1 MTYPILGSYFPST
14 YQKYVPQAFDNSL
27 DLYEQMTALI
37 AFLNGVVDN
46 FNSLS
51 NTTQGDLTTI
61 AEVVNTLNDSLET
74 FKSNL
79 ETEVL
84 PTNLIAI
91 LENWLANGTLA
102 TILTTELL
110 DNKAN
115 AADLTALSGQFTALS
130 GTVTAELGTI
140 DDKVE
145 AGLNVLTIPVTAYMS
160 VAEKADILL
169 ATPLL
174 DHTAA
179 VQAYVN
185 AMAALGWYILT
196 FPKGTYRFANIN
208 LGNKEWSIQGAEA
221 TNGYMQDTRF
231 KIIAGTNSLAF
242 TGQNRYISFKNVRVE
257 STGNKADGLNAGFY
271 RNTLGN
277 GNFITAENMSIS
289 KFSGTVFDVLDIID
303 SQFLNLKIDN
313 VNKIFRFGLS
323 QWTRGTTVT
332 IDKGYF
338 TNSTLVFDCDHTTE
352 SKLVDSIIE
361 FCGLGH
367 INEGSWT
374 IDNVYFENNVS
385 NLYATNSRLTLGFIF
400 DLTALDEIINEQAG
414 LDYFNRGKS
423 RVTPLG
429 GFFTRLEAD
438 YEAATMAIEA
448 NYATG
453 IWYEIGEWV
462 ANKIGAQMKITF
474 NGGVGYGQQVGGDGR
489 LAVCGETTLYVSQ
502 ANNANPDL
510 PNAVAYAKNQ
520 GPSPSIAEIKVVSTN
535 SDRTMFKVY
544 AKTNPLA
551 SRVGVHVQTGHGY
564 FLKSML
570 ENVADPGAASSVVVS
585 VPFQV

>member
-84 PTNLIAI
+84 PTNLVAI

-130 GTVTAELGTI
+130 GTVTAELDTI

-160 VAEKADILL
+160 AAEKADILL

-174 DHTAA
+174 DHTSA

-185 AMAALGWYILT
+185 AMSALGWYILT

-208 LGNKEWSIQGAEA
+208 LGNKEWSIQGVEA
-221 TNGYMQDTRF
+221 SNGYMQDTRF

-242 TGQNRYISFKNVRVE
+242 TGQNRYISFKNVRAE

-277 GNFITAENMSIS
+277 GNFITAENMNIS
-289 KFSGTVFDVLDIID
+289 KFSGTIFDVLDIID

-313 VNKIFRFGLS
+313 VNKVFHFGL
-323 QWTRGTTVT
+323 QDWTRGTTVS

-338 TNSTLVFDCDHTTE
+338 TNSTLVFDCDYTTE
-352 SKLVDSIIE
+352 SKLTNTIIE
-361 FCGLGH
+361 FCGMGH
-367 INEGSWT
+367 INYGSWT
-374 IDNVYFENNVS
+374 VDNLYLENNVS
-385 NLYATNSRLTLGFIF
+385 NLYATDSRLTWGFVF
-400 DLTALDEIINEQAG
+400 DLTPLDDILNTQTG
-414 LDYFNRGKS
+414 LEYYNRGKS
-423 RVTPLG
+423 RVTHAG
-429 GFFTRLEAD
+429 GFFTRLESD

-448 NYATG
+448 NYSSG

-474 NGGVGYGQQVGGDGR
+474 NGGIGYGQQVGGDGR

-520 GPSPSIAEIKVVSTN
+520 GPSPAIAEVKVVSTN
-535 SDRTMFKVY
+535 SERTMFKIYV
-544 AKTNPLA
+544 KTNPYA

-570 ENVADPGAASSVVVS
+570 ENVADPGAASSVIVS

>member
-1 MTYPILGSYFPST
+1 MTYPILGNYFPST

-27 DLYEQMTALI
+27 DLYEQMTAVI
-37 AFLNGVVDN
+37 AFLNQIVDN

-79 ETEVL
+79 ENEVL
-84 PTNLIAI
+84 PTNLVAI

-115 AADLTALSGQFTALS
+115 VTDMTALQGQFGALE
-130 GTVTAELGTI
+130 TEVDTQLGTI
-140 DDKVE
+140 GTVVNQS
-145 AGLNVLTIPVTAYMS
+145 LSVFQTPVTHYLTE
-160 VAEKADILL
+160 AEKADILL
-169 ATPLL
+169 ANPVL
-174 DHTAA
+174 DHSASI
-179 VQAYVN
+179 QAYVN
-185 AMAALGWYILT
+185 AMAANGWYTLF
-196 FPKGTYRFANIN
+196 FPKGTYRFTNIN
-208 LGNKEWSIQGAEA
+208 LGNKEWNILGTDAS
-221 TNGYMQDTRF
+221 GYMQDTRF

-242 TGQNRYISFKNVRVE
+242 TGQNRMISFKNVRAD

-313 VNKIFRFGLS
+313 VNKIFRFGLA

-332 IDKGYF
+332 IDKGYY

-352 SKLVDSIIE
+352 SRLTNTIIE
-361 FCGLGH
+361 VCGMGH
-367 INEGSWT
+367 INDGSWT
-374 IDNVYFENNVS
+374 IDNVYFENNLS
-385 NLYATNSRLTLGFIF
+385 NLYATNSRLTLGFVF
-400 DLTALDEIINEQAG
+400 DYTALDEIINDQSG
-414 LDYFNRGKS
+414 MDYFNRGKT
-423 RVTPLG
+423 RVTHLG

-448 NYATG
+448 NYGTG

-474 NGGVGYGQQVGGDGR
+474 NGGAGYGQQVGGDGR
-489 LAVCGETTLYVSQ
+489 LAVCGETTLYISQ
-502 ANNANPDL
+502 ANNVNPDL

-520 GPSPSIAEIKVVSTN
+520 GPSPAIAAIKVVSTN
-535 SDRTMFKVY
+535 SDRTMFKIYV
-544 AKTNPLA
+544 KTNPYA

-564 FLKSML
+564 FLKSMI

>member
-115 AADLTALSGQFTALS
+115 AADLTALSDQFTALQ
-130 GTVTAELGTI
+130 GTVTDELGTI
-140 DDKVE
+140 DDKVD
-145 AGLNVLTIPVTAYMS
+145 AGLAILPIPVTDYMS
-160 VAEKADILL
+160 ESEKADILL
-169 ATPLL
+169 TTPLL

-185 AMAALGWYILT
+185 AMSALGWYILT

-221 TNGYMQDTRF
+221 SNGYMQDTRF

-242 TGQNRYISFKNVRVE
+242 TGQNRYISFKNVRAD

-277 GNFITAENMSIS
+277 GNFITAENMNIS
-289 KFSGTVFDVLDIID
+289 KFSGTIFDVLDIID
-303 SQFLNLKIDN
+303 SQFSNLKIDN
-313 VNKIFRFGLS
+313 VNKVFHFGL
-323 QWTRGTTVT
+323 QDWTRGTTVL
-332 IDKGYF
+332 IDRGYF
-338 TNSTLVFDCDHTTE
+338 TNSTLVFDCDYTTE
-352 SKLVDSIIE
+352 SKLTNTIIE
-361 FCGLGH
+361 FCGMGH
-367 INEGSWT
+367 INYGSWT
-374 IDNVYFENNVS
+374 VDNLYLENNVS
-385 NLYATNSRLTLGFIF
+385 NLYATDTRLTWGFVF
-400 DLTALDEIINEQAG
+400 DLTAFDEILNTQTG
-414 LDYFNRGKS
+414 LDYYNRGKS
-423 RVTPLG
+423 RVTHLG
-429 GFFTRLEAD
+429 GFFTRLESD
-438 YEAATMAIEA
+438 YEAAGMAIEA
-448 NYATG
+448 NYSTG

-462 ANKIGAQMKITF
+462 ANKVGAQLKITF
-474 NGGVGYGQQVGGDGR
+474 NGGQGYGQQVGGDGR
-489 LAVCGETTLYVSQ
+489 LAVCGETVLYVAQ

-520 GPSPSIAEIKVVSTN
+520 GPSPAIAEIKVVSTN
-535 SDRTMFKVY
+535 SERTMFKIYV
-544 AKTNPLA
+544 KTNAYA
-551 SRVGVHVQTGHGY
+551 SRVGVHVQSGHGY

-570 ENVADPGAASSVVVS
+570 ENVADPGAASSVIVS

>member
-1 MTYPILGSYFPST
+1 MTYPILGNYFPST

-27 DLYEQMTALI
+27 DLYEQMTAVI
-37 AFLNGVVDN
+37 AFLNQIVDN

-79 ETEVL
+79 ENEVL
-84 PTNLIAI
+84 PTNLVAI

-102 TILTTELL
+102 NILTTELL

-115 AADLTALSGQFTALS
+115 VTDLTALQGQFSALLS
-130 GTVTAELGTI
+130 VFQT
-140 DDKVE
+140 
-145 AGLNVLTIPVTAYMS
+145 PVTHYLTE
-160 VAEKADILL
+160 AEKADILL
-169 ATPLL
+169 ANPVL
-174 DHTAA
+174 DHSASI
-179 VQAYVN
+179 QAYVN
-185 AMAALGWYILT
+185 AMAANGWYTLF
-196 FPKGTYRFANIN
+196 FPKGTYRFTNIN
-208 LGNKEWSIQGAEA
+208 LGNKEWNILGTDAS
-221 TNGYMQDTRF
+221 GYMQDTRF

-242 TGQNRYISFKNVRVE
+242 TGQNRMISFKNVRAD

-289 KFSGTVFDVLDIID
+289 KFSGTVFDVRDIID

-313 VNKIFRFGLS
+313 VNKIFRFGLAS
-323 QWTRGTTVT
+323 WDRGTTVT

-352 SKLVDSIIE
+352 SRLTNTIIE
-361 FCGLGH
+361 VCGMGH

-374 IDNVYFENNVS
+374 IDNVYFENNLS
-385 NLYATNSRLTLGFIF
+385 NLYAINSRLTLGFVF
-400 DLTALDEIINEQAG
+400 DYTALDEIINDQSG
-414 LDYFNRGKS
+414 MDYFNRGKT
-423 RVTPLG
+423 RVTHLG

-438 YEAATMAIEA
+438 YTAANMAIEA
-448 NYATG
+448 NYVVG
-453 IWYEIGEWV
+453 IWWEIGEWV

-474 NGGVGYGQQVGGDGR
+474 NGGAGYAQQVGGDGR

-502 ANNANPDL
+502 TNNANPDL

-520 GPSPSIAEIKVVSTN
+520 GPSPAIAAIKVVSTN

-544 AKTNPLA
+544 AKTNPYA

-564 FLKSML
+564 FLKNMI
-570 ENVADPGAASSVVVS
+570 ENVADPGAASSVIVS

>member
-1 MTYPILGSYFPST
+1 MTYPILGNYFPST

-27 DLYEQMTALI
+27 DLYEQMTAVI
-37 AFLNGVVDN
+37 AFLNQIVDN

-79 ETEVL
+79 ENEVL
-84 PTNLIAI
+84 PTNLVAI

-115 AADLTALSGQFTALS
+115 VTDMTALQGQFGALE
-130 GTVTAELGTI
+130 TEVDTQLGTI
-140 DDKVE
+140 GTVVNQS
-145 AGLNVLTIPVTAYMS
+145 LSVFQTPVTHYLTE
-160 VAEKADILL
+160 AEKADILL
-169 ATPLL
+169 ANPVL
-174 DHTAA
+174 DHSASI
-179 VQAYVN
+179 QAYVN
-185 AMAALGWYILT
+185 AMAANGWYTLF
-196 FPKGTYRFANIN
+196 FPKGTYRFTNIN
-208 LGNKEWSIQGAEA
+208 LGNKEWNILGTDAS
-221 TNGYMQDTRF
+221 GYMQDTRF

-242 TGQNRYISFKNVRVE
+242 TGQNRMISFKNVRAD

-313 VNKIFRFGLS
+313 VNKIFRFGLA

-352 SKLVDSIIE
+352 SRLTNTIIE
-361 FCGLGH
+361 VCGMGH
-367 INEGSWT
+367 INDGSWT
-374 IDNVYFENNVS
+374 IDNVYFENNLS
-385 NLYATNSRLTLGFIF
+385 NLYAINSRLTLGFVF
-400 DLTALDEIINEQAG
+400 DYTALDEIINDQSG
-414 LDYFNRGKS
+414 MDYFNRGKT
-423 RVTPLG
+423 RVTHLG

-448 NYATG
+448 NYGTG

-474 NGGVGYGQQVGGDGR
+474 NGGAGYGQQVGGDGR
-489 LAVCGETTLYVSQ
+489 LAVCGETTLYISQ
-502 ANNANPDL
+502 ANNVNPDL

-520 GPSPSIAEIKVVSTN
+520 GPSPAIAAIKVVSTN
-535 SDRTMFKVY
+535 SDRTMFKIYV
-544 AKTNPLA
+544 KTNPYA
-551 SRVGVHVQTGHGY
+551 SRVGVHVQSGHGY

>member
-1 MTYPILGSYFPST
+1 MTYPILGNYFPST

-27 DLYEQMTALI
+27 DLYEQMTAVI
-37 AFLNGVVDN
+37 AFLNQIVDN

-79 ETEVL
+79 ENEVL
-84 PTNLIAI
+84 PTNLVAI

-115 AADLTALSGQFTALS
+115 VTDMTALQGQFGALE
-130 GTVTAELGTI
+130 TEVDTQLGTI
-140 DDKVE
+140 GTVVNQS
-145 AGLNVLTIPVTAYMS
+145 LSVFQTPVTHYLTE
-160 VAEKADILL
+160 AEKADILL
-169 ATPLL
+169 ANPVL
-174 DHTAA
+174 DHSASI
-179 VQAYVN
+179 QAYVN
-185 AMAALGWYILT
+185 AMAANGWYTLF
-196 FPKGTYRFANIN
+196 FPKGTYRFTNIN
-208 LGNKEWSIQGAEA
+208 LGNKEWNILGTDAS
-221 TNGYMQDTRF
+221 GYMQDTRF

-242 TGQNRYISFKNVRVE
+242 TGQNRMISFKNVRAD

-313 VNKIFRFGLS
+313 VNKIFRFGLA

-352 SKLVDSIIE
+352 SRLTNTIIE
-361 FCGLGH
+361 VCGMGH
-367 INEGSWT
+367 INEGTWT

-400 DLTALDEIINEQAG
+400 DLTALDEIINDQSG
-414 LDYFNRGKS
+414 MDYFNRGKT
-423 RVTPLG
+423 RVTHLG
-429 GFFTRLEAD
+429 GFFTRLESD
-438 YEAATMAIEA
+438 YEAAGMAIEA
-448 NYATG
+448 NYDTG

-462 ANKIGAQMKITF
+462 ANKVGAQMKITF
-474 NGGVGYGQQVGGDGR
+474 NGGAGYNQQAGGDGR
-489 LAVCGETTLYVSQ
+489 LAGCGATDSYVTG
-502 ANNANPDL
+502 AKNANP
-510 PNAVAYAKNQ
+510 
-520 GPSPSIAEIKVVSTN
+520 
-535 SDRTMFKVY
+535 
-544 AKTNPLA
+544 
-551 SRVGVHVQTGHGY
+551 
-564 FLKSML
+564 
-570 ENVADPGAASSVVVS
+570 
-585 VPFQV
+585 

>member
-79 ETEVL
+79 ENEVL
-84 PTNLIAI
+84 PTNLVAI

-102 TILTTELL
+102 DILTTELL

-115 AADLTALSGQFTALS
+115 VTDLTALQGQFTDLETDVEAQ
-130 GTVTAELGTI
+130 LGTI
-140 DDKVE
+140 GTVVNQS
-145 AGLNVLTIPVTAYMS
+145 LSVFQTPVTNYLTE
-160 VAEKADILL
+160 AEKADILL
-169 ATPLL
+169 ANPVL
-174 DHTAA
+174 DHSASI
-179 VQAYVN
+179 QAYVN
-185 AMAALGWYILT
+185 AMAANGWYTLF
-196 FPKGTYRFANIN
+196 FPKGTYRFTNIN
-208 LGNKEWSIQGAEA
+208 LGNKEWNILGTDAS
-221 TNGYMQDTRF
+221 GYMQDTRF

-242 TGQNRYISFKNVRVE
+242 TGQNRYISFKNVRAD

-271 RNTLGN
+271 RNTLEN
-277 GNFITAENMSIS
+277 GNFITAENMNIS
-289 KFSGTVFDVLDIID
+289 KFSGTVFDVRDIID

-313 VNKIFRFGLS
+313 VNKIFRFGLAS
-323 QWTRGTTVT
+323 WDRGTTVT

-352 SKLVDSIIE
+352 SRLTNTIIE
-361 FCGLGH
+361 VCGLGH

-385 NLYATNSRLTLGFIF
+385 NLYAKNSRLTLGFIF
-400 DLTALDEIINEQAG
+400 DLTALDEIINDQSGMA
-414 LDYFNRGKS
+414 YFNRGKT
-423 RVTPLG
+423 RVTHLG

-474 NGGVGYGQQVGGDGR
+474 NGGAGYGQQVGGDGR

-502 ANNANPDL
+502 ANNANPNL

-520 GPSPSIAEIKVVSTN
+520 GPSPAIAAIKVVSTN

-570 ENVADPGAASSVVVS
+570 ENVADPGAASSVIVS
-585 VPFQV
+585 VPFLV

>member
-1 MTYPILGSYFPST
+1 MSFNHLHVPDHFQVAMSKYPHGLSMLESLLSWVSQVDEMVDAYNLTRAEFEALQETVNSAIETLWAT
-14 YQKYVPQAFDNSL
+14 VVPETISETL
-27 DLYEQMTALI
+27 DLWYSNGKLGTVINNTLLNSKADKTTTDALAASITALESEI
-37 AFLNGVVDN
+37 D
-46 FNSLS
+46 
-51 NTTQGDLTTI
+51 TTI
-61 AEVVNTLNDSLET
+61 ADALIQ
-74 FKSNL
+74 
-79 ETEVL
+79 L
-84 PTNLIAI
+84 PQSVT
-91 LENWLANGTLA
+91 
-102 TILTTELL
+102 
-110 DNKAN
+110 DY
-115 AADLTALSGQFTALS
+115 LTA
-130 GTVTAELGTI
+130 AER
-140 DDKVE
+140 
-145 AGLNVLTIPVTAYMS
+145 
-160 VAEKADILL
+160 ADIKL

-174 DHTAA
+174 DHSASI
-179 VQAYVN
+179 QAYVN
-185 AMAALGWYILT
+185 AMAANGWYTLF
-196 FPKGTYRFANIN
+196 FPKGTYRFTNIN
-208 LGNKEWSIQGAEA
+208 LGNKEWNILGTDAS
-221 TNGYMQDTRF
+221 GYMQDTRF

-242 TGQNRYISFKNVRVE
+242 TGQNRMISFKNVRAD

-313 VNKIFRFGLS
+313 VNKIFRFGLA

-352 SKLVDSIIE
+352 SRLTNTIIE
-361 FCGLGH
+361 VCGMGH

-374 IDNVYFENNVS
+374 IDNVYFENNLS
-385 NLYATNSRLTLGFIF
+385 NLYATNSRLTLGFVF
-400 DLTALDEIINEQAG
+400 DYTALDEIINDQSG
-414 LDYFNRGKS
+414 MDYFNRGKT
-423 RVTPLG
+423 RVTHLG

-448 NYATG
+448 NYDTG

-474 NGGVGYGQQVGGDGR
+474 NGGAGYGQQVGGDGR
-489 LAVCGETTLYVSQ
+489 LAVCGETTLYISQ

-520 GPSPSIAEIKVVSTN
+520 GPSPAIAAIKVVSTN
-535 SDRTMFKVY
+535 SDRTMFKIYV
-544 AKTNPLA
+544 KTNPYA
-551 SRVGVHVQTGHGY
+551 SRVGVHVQSGHGY

>member
-51 NTTQGDLTTI
+51 NTTQGDLTII

-115 AADLTALSGQFTALS
+115 VTDLTALQGQFGALE
-130 GTVTAELGTI
+130 TEVDTQLGTI
-140 DDKVE
+140 GTVVNQS
-145 AGLNVLTIPVTAYMS
+145 LSVFQTPVTHYLTE
-160 VAEKADILL
+160 AEKADILL
-169 ATPLL
+169 ANPVL
-174 DHTAA
+174 DHSASI
-179 VQAYVN
+179 QAYVN
-185 AMAALGWYILT
+185 AMAANGWYTLF
-196 FPKGTYRFANIN
+196 FPKGTYRFTNIN
-208 LGNKEWSIQGAEA
+208 LGNKEWNILGTDAS
-221 TNGYMQDTRF
+221 GYMQDTRF

-242 TGQNRYISFKNVRVE
+242 TGQNRYISFKNVRAD

-277 GNFITAENMSIS
+277 GNFITAENMNIS

-313 VNKIFRFGLS
+313 VNKIFRFGLA

-352 SKLVDSIIE
+352 SRLTNTIIE
-361 FCGLGH
+361 VCGMGH

-474 NGGVGYGQQVGGDGR
+474 NGGAGYGQQVGGDGR

-551 SRVGVHVQTGHGY
+551 SRVGVHVQIGHGY

-570 ENVADPGAASSVVVS
+570 ENVADPGAASSVIVS
-585 VPFQV
+585 VPFEV

>member
-1 MTYPILGSYFPST
+1 MTYPILGNYFPST

-27 DLYEQMTALI
+27 DLYEQMTAVI
-37 AFLNGVVDN
+37 AFLNQIVDN

-79 ETEVL
+79 ENEVL
-84 PTNLIAI
+84 PTNLVAI

-115 AADLTALSGQFTALS
+115 VTDLTALQGQFGALE
-130 GTVTAELGTI
+130 TEVDTQLGTI
-140 DDKVE
+140 GTVVNQS
-145 AGLNVLTIPVTAYMS
+145 LSVFQTPVTHYLTE
-160 VAEKADILL
+160 AEKADILL
-169 ATPLL
+169 ANPVL
-174 DHTAA
+174 DHSASI
-179 VQAYVN
+179 QAYVN
-185 AMAALGWYILT
+185 AMAANGWYTLF
-196 FPKGTYRFANIN
+196 FPKGTYRFTNIN
-208 LGNKEWSIQGAEA
+208 LGNKEWNILGTDAS
-221 TNGYMQDTRF
+221 GYMQDTRF

-242 TGQNRYISFKNVRVE
+242 TGQNRMISFKNVRAD

-313 VNKIFRFGLS
+313 VNKIFRFGLA

-352 SKLVDSIIE
+352 SRLTNTIIE
-361 FCGLGH
+361 VCGMGH

-374 IDNVYFENNVS
+374 IDNVYFENNLS
-385 NLYATNSRLTLGFIF
+385 NLYATNSRLTLGFVF
-400 DLTALDEIINEQAG
+400 DYTALDEIINDQSG
-414 LDYFNRGKS
+414 MDYFNRGKT
-423 RVTPLG
+423 RVTHLG

-448 NYATG
+448 NYDTG

-462 ANKIGAQMKITF
+462 ANKVGAQMKITF
-474 NGGVGYGQQVGGDGR
+474 NGGAGYNQQAGGDGR
-489 LAVCGETTLYVSQ
+489 LAVCGETVLYVTQ
-502 ANNANPDL
+502 ANNANPSL
-510 PNAVAYAKNQ
+510 PNAVAYAKHN
-520 GPSPSIAEIKVVSTN
+520 GPSPAIAALKVVSTN
-535 SDRTMFKVY
+535 SERTMFKVY
-544 AKTNPLA
+544 AKTQPYA
-551 SRVGVHVQTGHGY
+551 SRVGVQVQTGHGY
-564 FLKSML
+564 FLKRMV
-570 ENVADPGAASSVVVS
+570 ENVADPGAASSVIVS
-585 VPFQV
+585 VPFEV

>member
-27 DLYEQMTALI
+27 DLYEQMTAVI
-37 AFLNGVVDN
+37 AFLNQIVDN

-79 ETEVL
+79 ENEVL
-84 PTNLIAI
+84 PTNLVAI

-115 AADLTALSGQFTALS
+115 VTDMTALQGQFGALE
-130 GTVTAELGTI
+130 TEVDTQLGTI
-140 DDKVE
+140 GTVVNQS
-145 AGLNVLTIPVTAYMS
+145 LSVFQTPVTHYLTE
-160 VAEKADILL
+160 AEKADILL
-169 ATPLL
+169 ANPVL
-174 DHTAA
+174 DHSASI
-179 VQAYVN
+179 QAYVN
-185 AMAALGWYILT
+185 AMAANGWYTLF
-196 FPKGTYRFANIN
+196 FPKGTYRFTNIN
-208 LGNKEWSIQGAEA
+208 LGNKEWNILGTDAS
-221 TNGYMQDTRF
+221 GYMQDTRF

-242 TGQNRYISFKNVRVE
+242 TGQNRMISFKNVRAD

-313 VNKIFRFGLS
+313 VNKIFRFGLA

-352 SKLVDSIIE
+352 SRLTNTIIE
-361 FCGLGH
+361 VCGMGH

-400 DLTALDEIINEQAG
+400 DLTALDEIINDQSG
-414 LDYFNRGKS
+414 MDYFNRGKT
-423 RVTPLG
+423 RVTHLG

-448 NYATG
+448 NYDTG

-474 NGGVGYGQQVGGDGR
+474 NGGAGYGQQVGGDGR
-489 LAVCGETTLYVSQ
+489 LAVCGETVLYVTQ
-502 ANNANPDL
+502 ANNVNPSL

-520 GPSPSIAEIKVVSTN
+520 GPSPAIAELKVVSTN
-535 SDRTMFKVY
+535 SERTMFKVY
-544 AKTNPLA
+544 AKTQPYA
-551 SRVGVHVQTGHGY
+551 SRVGVQVQTGHGY
-564 FLKSML
+564 FLKRMV